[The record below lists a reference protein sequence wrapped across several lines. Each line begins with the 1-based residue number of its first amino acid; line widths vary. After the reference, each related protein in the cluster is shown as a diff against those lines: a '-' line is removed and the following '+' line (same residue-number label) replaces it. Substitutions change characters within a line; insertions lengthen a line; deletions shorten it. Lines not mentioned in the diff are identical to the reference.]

1 MQSEGKIAV
10 VLDTHHYCCFCHHNL
25 YCIIITNAV
34 VVVTVLS
41 SGCYYGIT
49 AKWFS
54 VLWCCW
60 LGIWPIKTSAS
71 LLLGV
76 TAVPCGQPRLLKL
89 KGMSSYGLPW
99 RYWEQECLEIEDWG
113 ATGKYTFTCK
123 MAVKVARLIVVC
135 HNFWNLVFFWY
146 RWRYICWCHNVV
158 IQVPIKQ
165 FTEPIA
171 VDNVLPVVREI
182 ASSDRYVWL
191 LTAVCLSINSCLAF
205 TDRTFA
211 LRKLVKWSLEK
222 FCWIFIFL
230 FIITVIDMLYFVSC
244 SCSLYHYTAC
254 VLRLH
259 CVVLSLTFSKFIS
272 TISLNICNFWL
283 SICSEVVRDR
293 VVKSCHSFVILHKM
307 LLLVFLILSVLFS
320 A

>member
-10 VLDTHHYCCFCHHNL
+10 VLDTHHYCCCCHHNL

-113 ATGKYTFTCK
+113 ATGKYTFTWK

-135 HNFWNLVFFWY
+135 HNFWNLVFFLVSLKIY
-146 RWRYICWCHNVV
+146 LLMSQCCHSGAYKAVHRTNSCGQCVTCCQRNS
-158 IQVPIKQ
+158 IQG
-165 FTEPIA
+165 
-171 VDNVLPVVREI
+171 
-182 ASSDRYVWL
+182 S
-191 LTAVCLSINSCLAF
+191 VCLTVDSC
-205 TDRTFA
+205 
-211 LRKLVKWSLEK
+211 
-222 FCWIFIFL
+222 
-230 FIITVIDMLYFVSC
+230 
-244 SCSLYHYTAC
+244 
-254 VLRLH
+254 
-259 CVVLSLTFSKFIS
+259 
-272 TISLNICNFWL
+272 
-283 SICSEVVRDR
+283 
-293 VVKSCHSFVILHKM
+293 
-307 LLLVFLILSVLFS
+307 VFEY
-320 A
+320 